1 MFIVLAVSFSE
12 TYKKEQV
19 SILWIMFVVLAVVSV
34 LVFLYAFR
42 ALGSA
47 GEVEREILQRQHSD
61 EEDTPP

>member
-1 MFIVLAVSFSE
+1 MS
-12 TYKKEQV
+12 T
-19 SILWIMFVVLAVVSV
+19 LWIMFIVLAVVSV

-47 GEVEREILQRQHSD
+47 GEVERELLQRQHSD